1 MINRKTAFLLVLLFG
16 LSLVPILSYK
26 TYLNVKRQKK
36 FSAFQE
42 LKKQMGAQI
51 SLFSGKAGIIIKDLD
66 TDWTISFQDEELFP
80 SASLVKIP
88 IMAACFYAAQQGKI
102 DLEEIYRLKEAD
114 KVPGSGE
121 LKLTASGT
129 KFSIAELIELMIA
142 KSDNTAANIII
153 DRLGFDYLNA
163 TFKVLG
169 LKNTNISRK
178 MMDFKS
184 RKKGIENYTDCR
196 DLAYILTS
204 IYRKALISRKISLL
218 SLELLK
224 QQTVN
229 DRIPAKLP
237 PDVLTAHKT
246 GLERGVC
253 HDAGIVYTKKG
264 DFLICVLTQ
273 HKNKSSRLSKR
284 FISQIAFLTFNFYQR
299 I

>member
-1 MINRKTAFLLVLLFG
+1 MRNRRTTFVLVLLFA
-16 LSLVPILSYK
+16 LSLVSVLSYK
-26 TYLNVKRQKK
+26 TYLNIKRQKK

-42 LKKQMGAQI
+42 LKKQLEAQI
-51 SLFSGKAGIIIKDLD
+51 SLFPGEAGIIIKDLD
-66 TDWTISFQDEELFP
+66 TGWVISFRDSELFP

-102 DLEEIYRLKEAD
+102 DLQEIYRLQETD

-121 LKLTASGT
+121 LKLIPPGT
-129 KFSIAELIELMIA
+129 EFSIAELIELMIA

-153 DRLGFDYLNA
+153 ERLGFTYLNA
-163 TFKVLG
+163 AFKDLG
-169 LKNTNISRK
+169 LENTNISRK

-184 RKKGIENYTDCR
+184 RGKGIENYTDCR
-196 DLAYILTS
+196 DLTYILTS
-204 IYRKALISRKISLL
+204 IYHKALISRKISLL

-224 QQTVN
+224 QQTIN

-237 PDVLTAHKT
+237 TGILTAHKT
-246 GLERGVC
+246 GLERGIC
-253 HDAGIVYTKKG
+253 HDVGIVYTKKG
-264 DFLICVLTQ
+264 DFLICVLTR
-273 HKNKSSRLSKR
+273 HKNKTSRIAKR